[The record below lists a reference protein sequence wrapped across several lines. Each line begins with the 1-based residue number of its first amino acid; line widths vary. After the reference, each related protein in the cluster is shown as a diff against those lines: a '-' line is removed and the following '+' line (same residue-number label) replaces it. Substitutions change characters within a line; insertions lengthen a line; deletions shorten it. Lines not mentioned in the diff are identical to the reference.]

1 MACSSLMCSFKMR
14 CLASVVNSH
23 ELETRQNGAVDASST
38 YMPEGKGIVSGPLRT
53 LDMIDLDQVRVGFF
67 KSIV

>member
-1 MACSSLMCSFKMR
+1 MR

-23 ELETRQNGAVDASST
+23 ELDTRQNGVVYASSAFT
-38 YMPEGKGIVSGPLRT
+38 PEDKGIASGPFRT
-53 LDMIDLDQVRVGFF
+53 LDMIDLDQVRVGFL